1 MNVRQNPDFDYI
13 KIAREVVDYSLDI
26 GFAYTLMTIGDKR
39 IDPWVLSQFC
49 LSHNPN
55 FSPIIA
61 INPFYQHPVSA
72 VKRIISLK
80 NLYPSKI
87 SVNLVTGSFFGE
99 LNAVN
104 DILSF
109 EERSIRL
116 NEFYQSMMALIN
128 PALPSYKGKYYQ
140 VQASEVYPKYNF
152 GPFDLFMSG
161 ALAED
166 LKSNKQAYFVRSI
179 RPLEYMEK
187 ATVPNCG
194 LSLGII
200 ARDNREEALREVDK
214 YFPNDRRGEMLFSIA
229 ISNNETPWNKWL
241 KSFLDK
247 NGDSDPTY
255 YLKPMKNFWTNAA
268 YLVGTYE
275 EVALKLKEYSNLE
288 YKFFMVDFPSE
299 EAPHIKKCLEKFRSL

>member
-1 MNVRQNPDFDYI
+1 MQAKLI
-13 KIAREVVDYSLDI
+13 
-26 GFAYTLMTIGDKR
+26 
-39 IDPWVLSQFC
+39 
-49 LSHNPN
+49 
-55 FSPIIA
+55 
-61 INPFYQHPVSA
+61 
-72 VKRIISLK
+72 
-80 NLYPSKI
+80 
-87 SVNLVTGSFFGE
+87 FGE

-200 ARDNREEALREVDK
+200 ARDNREEAYHGQEV
-214 YFPNDRRGEMLFSIA
+214 S
-229 ISNNETPWNKWL
+229 
-241 KSFLDK
+241 
-247 NGDSDPTY
+247 
-255 YLKPMKNFWTNAA
+255 
-268 YLVGTYE
+268 
-275 EVALKLKEYSNLE
+275 
-288 YKFFMVDFPSE
+288 
-299 EAPHIKKCLEKFRSL
+299 HH

>member
-1 MNVRQNPDFDYI
+1 MNVRQKPGFDYAQVG
-13 KIAREVVDYSLDI
+13 KEVVDYTLDI
-26 GFAYTLMTIGDKR
+26 GFEYTLMTVGDKR
-39 IDPWVLSQFC
+39 IDPWVISQYC
-49 LSHNPN
+49 LSYNSK

-72 VKRIISLK
+72 VKRLISLM

-109 EERSIRL
+109 EERSNRL

-128 PALPSYKGKYYQ
+128 PTMPSFKGKFYQ
-140 VQASEVYPKYNF
+140 VQASEIYPKYTF

-161 ALAED
+161 ALAEE

-179 RPLEYMEK
+179 RPLEQMEK
-187 ATVPNCG
+187 ATVPNSG
-194 LSLGII
+194 LSVGII
-200 ARDNREEALREVDK
+200 ARENKEDALIEIDK
-214 YFPNDRRGEMLFSIA
+214 YFPPDRRGEMLFSIA

-241 KSFLDK
+241 KGFLEK
-247 NGDSDPTY
+247 NGDSDPNY

-268 YLVGTYE
+268 YLVGSYS
-275 EVALKLKEYSNLE
+275 EVASKLKEYSNLG
-288 YKFFMVDFPSE
+288 YKFFIVDFPSE